1 MPPNMAIFSFTRN
14 TPSSLIEMRPVSVPV
29 PHLNGRM
36 RRLRISEEK
45 KKLMMKVATKPDHA
59 IDQPRAQLNQVIKQR
74 GFRGVNIFLR
84 HGFGASS
91 GAPKYLSK
99 SLLLLEEAEPISFLS
114 AVIGLPTLSA

>member
-14 TPSSLIEMRPVSVPV
+14 TPSSLIEIRPVSVPV
-29 PHLNGRM
+29 PHLKGRI
-36 RRLRISEEK
+36 RRLRMFEEK
-45 KKLMMKVATKPDHA
+45 KKLTMKVATKPDA
-59 IDQPRAQLNQVIKQR
+59 IDQPRAQLKQVIEQR

-99 SLLLLEEAEPISFLS
+99 SLLLLDGKASRS
-114 AVIGLPTLSA
+114 RS